1 MTLQNKVISDVYLLL
16 GSEEWLREEAIRRI
30 EAELDIAAI
39 DRSRVEPGKTPLVE
53 ALDQARIAPF
63 QSRRRLVVIDGIAKL
78 PVAEQEALVAY
89 CRQPAQTGVVAIA
102 CAAETLPAWLRPVQ
116 AQLTEVACHPLVPA
130 RLPIWLQDRAAQRL
144 GKTLDRAAAMALIER
159 VGTSLRPLAQVLEQM
174 ACFVGAQK
182 MMTVRDVMQLVG
194 AVAAEETFAMT
205 RALGR
210 GDLAGALERL
220 NRLLDQGDEPEQL
233 IGLLRWHWEKLNR
246 DRRGFRILLATDLA
260 IKRGRVAPRIALEE
274 ALVRLARATSS
285 APPRAPAA
293 VS

>member
-1 MTLQNKVISDVYLLL
+1 
-16 GSEEWLREEAIRRI
+16 
-30 EAELDIAAI
+30 
-39 DRSRVEPGKTPLVE
+39 
-53 ALDQARIAPF
+53 
-63 QSRRRLVVIDGIAKL
+63 
-78 PVAEQEALVAY
+78 
-89 CRQPAQTGVVAIA
+89 
-102 CAAETLPAWLRPVQ
+102 
-116 AQLTEVACHPLVPA
+116 
-130 RLPIWLQDRAAQRL
+130 
-144 GKTLDRAAAMALIER
+144 
-159 VGTSLRPLAQVLEQM
+159 
-174 ACFVGAQK
+174 
-182 MMTVRDVMQLVG
+182 
-194 AVAAEETFAMT
+194 MT